1 MPFNYILPY
10 YLSIPI
16 ILKSDCCKKNIF
28 MMELCLFSLSLS
40 HLDAIKKST
49 VITTPGKIEIIQFDL
64 FITNEKSE
72 A

>member
-1 MPFNYILPY
+1 
-10 YLSIPI
+10 
-16 ILKSDCCKKNIF
+16 

-49 VITTPGKIEIIQFDL
+49 VITTQGKIEIIQFDL